1 MLKYHNIQDIKVK
14 LTAMKQKSME
24 VEKAVVDKKPE
35 EEINFLVEEIQ
46 QMQTHNDCHSFGHE

>member
-24 VEKAVVDKKPE
+24 VEKAVVDKKPAATAVLDGVK
-35 EEINFLVEEIQ
+35 IPMLVLE
-46 QMQTHNDCHSFGHE
+46 TSY